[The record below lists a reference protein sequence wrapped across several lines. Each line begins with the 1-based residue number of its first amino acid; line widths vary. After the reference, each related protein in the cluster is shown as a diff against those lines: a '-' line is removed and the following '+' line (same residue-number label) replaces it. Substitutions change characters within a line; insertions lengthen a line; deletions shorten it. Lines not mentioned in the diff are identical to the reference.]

1 MSRKTFL
8 MGLPILVLFAGIFL
22 YQPSL
27 RAPIQGQ
34 PAQAI
39 APNGQAT
46 AVPPD
51 VINGAEH
58 PELIPDLVAY
68 RLFFITVALESS
80 ATDGQK
86 ARQRAQLM
94 FAGLRDTDLSR
105 AASVLSTF
113 KVQYDYLVNQYNDSV
128 DVANRS
134 GRPPDL
140 QKFLN
145 EQDEL
150 VQQTKDALAG
160 VLAAEGM
167 TRFEGMVQHEKRNM
181 TVAKEDR

>member
-8 MGLPILVLFAGIFL
+8 IGLPILVLFAGIFL

-27 RAPIQGQ
+27 CAPIQGQ
-34 PAQAI
+34 PAQVI
-39 APNGQAT
+39 TPMGQA
-46 AVPPD
+46 APIPPN

-86 ARQRAQLM
+86 ARQRAQLTT
-94 FAGLRDTDLSR
+94 AGFGGEDIPR
-105 AASVLSTF
+105 ATSVLATF
-113 KVQYDYLVNQYNDSV
+113 KTQYDYLVQHYNDSV

-150 VQQTKDALAG
+150 VQQTRDALAG
-160 VLAAEGM
+160 VLTAEGM
-167 TRFEGMVQHEKRNM
+167 TKFQGMVQHEKRKM